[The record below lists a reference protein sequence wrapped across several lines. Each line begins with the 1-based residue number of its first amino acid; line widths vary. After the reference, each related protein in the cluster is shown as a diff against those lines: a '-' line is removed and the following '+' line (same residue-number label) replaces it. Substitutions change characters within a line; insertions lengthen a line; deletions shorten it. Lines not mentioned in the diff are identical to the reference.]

1 MSSPPD
7 SLPVLEP
14 PAPQTRWLRE
24 VGPAHHWRTR
34 HDIAGFRVAGPET

>member
-14 PAPQTRWLRE
+14 PAPQARWPRG
-24 VGPAHHWRTR
+24 VGVAHHRRTR
-34 HDIAGFRVAGPET
+34 HDIAGFRVAGPQT